1 MKTLFLW
8 LFPVWMTAQTLIPIP
23 DTLSGSEIDLY
34 LRDTAHVFFPGFI
47 TSTKAYNGSYLGKTI
62 ILQQGQ
68 QVTLRVHNELNDTT
82 TTHWHGLHVS
92 AENDGGPHTM
102 IMAGETW
109 APSFTVMDDAAT
121 YWYHPHLHEKT
132 MTHVLEGAA
141 GLIIVR
147 DNEEAALT
155 LPRTYGVDD
164 IPLICQ
170 FQTFNNTNRQI
181 VLDDELDN
189 AILVNGTING
199 RVQVPAQVVRLRLLN
214 ASSHRVFRFGLTGDR
229 TFYQI
234 ATDGGLLSAPVS
246 LTRLTLASGER
257 AEVLV
262 DLTGMEGQTIFLR
275 TFGNELA
282 AGFPGGPSMMG
293 MPLGPLDNIT
303 SNVLEIQAVAPTSG
317 AITTIP
323 TSLVPVTMWP
333 QAGATNRNIRFTAQP
348 MNSMTNFFI
357 NNAKFDHEVI
367 NFTTELNRTE
377 IWTLTNQ
384 TMMAHPFH
392 VHGNSFYVLSV
403 NGAPPPANWLGK
415 KDVVMVP
422 PMGGNVSILTKF
434 EDFADPHMPYMYHC
448 HILSHEDHGMMGQF
462 IINPLSSSSGEAVM
476 EQRVRV
482 YPNPVDAARQFTIE
496 TEGSIWSVAVSD
508 MFGRVITPVRVYSDR
523 VYQFDAATPAGTYLV
538 TIRTGIGVVHR
549 KVVFQGL

>member
-1 MKTLFLW
+1 M
-8 LFPVWMTAQTLIPIP
+8 AQNFIPIP
-23 DTLSGSEIDLY
+23 EVLSGAEIDLY
-34 LRDTAHVFFPGFI
+34 LRDTSHVFFPGFQ
-47 TSTKAYNGSYLGKTI
+47 TATKAYNGSYLGKTI
-62 ILQQGQ
+62 LLQQGQ

-92 AENDGGPHTM
+92 AENDGGPHSM
-102 IMAGETW
+102 IMPGEIW
-109 APSFTVMDDAAT
+109 SPSFTVMDDAAT

-132 MTHVLEGAA
+132 MTQVLEGAA
-141 GLIIVR
+141 GLIIVQ
-147 DNEEAALT
+147 DAAEAALP

-170 FQTFNNTNRQI
+170 FQTFNTTTRQLI
-181 VLDDELDN
+181 LHDEDDN

-199 RVQVPAQVVRLRLLN
+199 VVQVPAQVVRLRLLN

-229 TFYQI
+229 TFYQM
-234 ATDGGLLSAPVS
+234 ATDGGLLAAPVP

-262 DLTGMEGQTIFLR
+262 NLSGLEGQTIFLR
-275 TFGNELA
+275 TFGNELS
-282 AGFPGGPSMMG
+282 AGFPGGPPMMG
-293 MPLGPLDNIT
+293 MPPGPLDNIT
-303 SNVLEIQAVAPTSG
+303 SNVLEIRVTAATDA
-317 AITTIP
+317 AITSIP
-323 TSLVPVTMWP
+323 SALIPVAMWP

-357 NNAKFDHEVI
+357 NNAKYDHEVI
-367 NFTTELNRTE
+367 NFTTTLNQTE

-403 NGAPPPANWLGK
+403 NGAAPPANWQGK

-422 PMGGNVSILTKF
+422 PMGGNVRILTKF

-462 IINPLSSSSGEAVM
+462 IINPLSSG
-476 EQRVRV
+476 VRDAAEELPLRI
-482 YPNPVDAARQFTIE
+482 YPNPVGAARAFTLE
-496 TEGSIWSVAVSD
+496 TELPVLSVVVSD
-508 MFGRVITPVRVYSDR
+508 LFGRVITPLRIPADR
-523 VYQFDAATPAGTYLV
+523 VFQFDAAVPAGTYLISV
-538 TIRTGIGVVHR
+538 QTSLGLIHR
-549 KVVFQGL
+549 KIVFQG